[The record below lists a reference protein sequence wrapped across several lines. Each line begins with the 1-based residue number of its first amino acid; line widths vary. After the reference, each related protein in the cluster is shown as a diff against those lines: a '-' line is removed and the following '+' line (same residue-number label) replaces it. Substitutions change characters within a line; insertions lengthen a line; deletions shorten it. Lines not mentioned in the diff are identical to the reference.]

1 MAHLP
6 PESWQHHC
14 DLEGCLESS
23 TAWTNGCLGKVGR
36 VEPLP
41 CQFGLTTAT
50 TYFCSLLGDTHKY
63 HHIKSFAKDLHIG
76 VSSPVLLTYQEYLG
90 PPIVPGFHLRE
101 SCRVSLHC
109 VSICKRSSEV
119 DFHRGARDR
128 LSEVMERIFWLTL
141 S

>member
-1 MAHLP
+1 MLRVVQASGVTELGLTCVHNEYMTHTP

-76 VSSPVLLTYQEYLG
+76 VSSPVL
-90 PPIVPGFHLRE
+90 
-101 SCRVSLHC
+101 
-109 VSICKRSSEV
+109 
-119 DFHRGARDR
+119 
-128 LSEVMERIFWLTL
+128 
-141 S
+141 